1 MGHFSSVKMHRL
13 HDIFFFFFRI
23 CVVPERGIMG
33 HLLAQMAIWWV
44 SQFVAKGTVVI
55 SCMCDSKV
63 FHAFYKSVP
72 LKVRVNGFIVLHWT

>member
-1 MGHFSSVKMHRL
+1 
-13 HDIFFFFFRI
+13 
-23 CVVPERGIMG
+23 MG